1 VRILVAEDD
10 PVSRYLLEAFLVKW
24 GYEVI
29 VAADGVE
36 AWQALQHDNAPQLA
50 LLDWMMPGMDGVEI
64 CRRVRKRAA
73 EPYTYILLVTAK
85 GQKQDILEGL
95 EAGADDYLTKPFDP
109 QELRARLRVGRRI
122 LELQEQLIQAR
133 EELRAQATHDPLT
146 GLWNRA
152 AILETLQRELARAER
167 QRTPV
172 AIIMADVDHFKQIN
186 DAYGHLAGDAVLGE
200 VSQRMRAA
208 IRSYDAIGRYGGEE
222 FLIVT
227 SGCDVTIA
235 LKLAER
241 VRSCVSREPINIAGG
256 TFPATL
262 SLGVAAS
269 SEAGDADQLVRAA
282 DAALYRAKNSGRNRV
297 ELALP

>member
-1 VRILVAEDD
+1 MRILVAEDD